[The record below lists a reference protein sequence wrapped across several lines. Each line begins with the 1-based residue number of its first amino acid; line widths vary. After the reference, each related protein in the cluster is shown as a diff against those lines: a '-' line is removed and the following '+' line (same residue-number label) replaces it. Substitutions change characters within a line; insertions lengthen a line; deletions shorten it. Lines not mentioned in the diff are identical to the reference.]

1 MRAGGVGA
9 TFWAMAGV
17 DAWEK
22 ILELAR
28 RVDGAV
34 ASRRGIDAG
43 EALELA
49 RAVVAFHQRLSTGPV
64 LTPVPA
70 AEQPPDPEPAAPD
83 EGDG

>member
-1 MRAGGVGA
+1 MRPGGDGS
-9 TFWAMAGV
+9 TFQAMVGV

-43 EALELA
+43 DALALA
-49 RAVVAFHQRLSTGPV
+49 RAVVAFHQRLSAGPV

-70 AEQPPDPEPAAPD
+70 DQPPPNAEPGAPD
-83 EGDG
+83 DHDG

>member
-1 MRAGGVGA
+1 
-9 TFWAMAGV
+9 MAGV

-43 EALELA
+43 DALELA
-49 RAVVAFHQRLSTGPV
+49 RAVVAFHQRLSAGPV
-64 LTPVPA
+64 LASVPSD
-70 AEQPPDPEPAAPD
+70 EPPPPPATEPAVPGATGATGATG
-83 EGDG
+83 EHDG